1 MEVVAVPDYRRY
13 IVEVGTGVDLHGED
27 ATEAA
32 RRAVR
37 DAIGRVSMVGLMQ
50 LFDAPSFRE
59 VEDALLVDV
68 TVALPHP
75 EAVDRDAV
83 LSVLPEGRR
92 RITVVEGGMRF
103 PTPQTAEDART
114 HGILVAVA
122 VIVVLVDVSRIPF
135 RTG

>member
-1 MEVVAVPDYRRY
+1 MPDYRRY
-13 IVEVGTGVDLHGED
+13 LVEVGTGVDLHGED

-59 VEDALLVDV
+59 VEDALMVDV
-68 TVALPHP
+68 TVALPYP

-83 LSVLPEGRR
+83 LSVLPEGMR
-92 RITVVEGGMRF
+92 RITVVEGGVRF
-103 PTPQTAEDART
+103 PTPQTLEEART

-122 VIVVLVDVSRIPF
+122 VIVVLVDVSKIPF

>member
-1 MEVVAVPDYRRY
+1 LEVVAVPDYRRY

-59 VEDALLVDV
+59 VEDALMVDV
-68 TVALPHP
+68 TVALPRP

-92 RITVVEGGMRF
+92 RIAVVKGGMRF
-103 PTPQTAEDART
+103 PTPQTLEEART

-122 VIVVLVDVSRIPF
+122 VIVVLVDVSRVPL
-135 RTG
+135 RTD

>member
-1 MEVVAVPDYRRY
+1 LEVVAVPDYRRY

-59 VEDALLVDV
+59 VEDALMVDV
-68 TVALPHP
+68 TVALPRP

-92 RITVVEGGMRF
+92 RIAVVDGGMRF
-103 PTPQTAEDART
+103 PTPQTLEEART

-122 VIVVLVDVSRIPF
+122 VIVVLVDVSRVPL
-135 RTG
+135 RTD

>member
-1 MEVVAVPDYRRY
+1 LEVVAVSDYRRY

-37 DAIGRVSMVGLMQ
+37 DAINRVSMVGLIQ
-50 LFDAPSFRE
+50 LFDTPSFRE
-59 VEDALLVDV
+59 VEDALMVDV

-75 EAVDRDAV
+75 KAVDRDAV

-92 RITVVEGGMRF
+92 RITVVDGGMRF
-103 PTPQTAEDART
+103 PTPQTTEEART

-122 VIVVLVDVSRIPF
+122 VIVVLVDLSRIPF

>member
-1 MEVVAVPDYRRY
+1 MPDYRRY
-13 IVEVGTGVDLHGED
+13 LVEVGTGVDLHGED

-50 LFDAPSFRE
+50 LFDTPSFRE
-59 VEDALLVDV
+59 VEDALMVDV
-68 TVALPHP
+68 TVALPYP

-83 LSVLPEGRR
+83 LSVLPEGMR
-92 RITVVEGGMRF
+92 RITVVEGGVRF
-103 PTPQTAEDART
+103 PTPQTLEEART

-122 VIVVLVDVSRIPF
+122 VIVVLVDVSKIPF

>member
-27 ATEAA
+27 ATDAA
-32 RRAVR
+32 QRAVR
-37 DAIGRVSMVGLMQ
+37 DAIGRVSMVGLTQ

-59 VEDALLVDV
+59 VEDALMVDV
-68 TVALPHP
+68 TVALPRP

-92 RITVVEGGMRF
+92 RITVVGGGMRF

-122 VIVVLVDVSRIPF
+122 IIIVLVDVSRIPF
-135 RTG
+135 RTS

>member
-1 MEVVAVPDYRRY
+1 MPDYRRY
-13 IVEVGTGVDLHGED
+13 LVEVGTGVDLHGED

-59 VEDALLVDV
+59 VEDALMVDV

-83 LSVLPEGRR
+83 LSVLPEGMR
-92 RITVVEGGMRF
+92 RITVVEGGVRF
-103 PTPQTAEDART
+103 PTPQTLEEART

-122 VIVVLVDVSRIPF
+122 VIVVLVDVSKIPF

>member
-1 MEVVAVPDYRRY
+1 LVVVAVSDYRRY

-59 VEDALLVDV
+59 VEDALMVDV
-68 TVALPHP
+68 TVALPRP

-92 RITVVEGGMRF
+92 RITLVEGGMRF
-103 PTPQTAEDART
+103 PTPQTAEEART

>member
-13 IVEVGTGVDLHGED
+13 IVEVGMGVDLHGED

-59 VEDALLVDV
+59 VEKALMVDV
-68 TVALPHP
+68 TVALPNP

-83 LSVLPEGRR
+83 LSVLPEGSR

-103 PTPQTAEDART
+103 PTPQTTEAART